1 MKINCMEKCHFY
13 KKWEKI
19 WVSHTLLA
27 IYGWCVLS
35 MEVVVCILCHIHDPY
50 VWYPMFMQTL
60 IEVLVKQAWPDLY
73 QPLCDPLRP
82 PLDIPTLQIIILDDN
97 EAQVQSL
104 PKSKS
109 AWDA

>member
-1 MKINCMEKCHFY
+1 
-13 KKWEKI
+13 
-19 WVSHTLLA
+19 
-27 IYGWCVLS
+27 
-35 MEVVVCILCHIHDPY
+35 
-50 VWYPMFMQTL
+50 MQTL
-60 IEVLVKQAWPDLY
+60 IEVLAKQAWPYLY

-104 PKSKS
+104 PKSES